1 MSTGT
6 NNTQGNNAET
16 SSNKSKDSRGT
27 SGVNNKSFKSSNNS
41 IIRSE
46 ATGIDELRGHIF
58 TYGTQGQQSNYIRT
72 KKALAD
78 YVGTKFKFAKE
89 LYRAINGEEEVELVE
104 PQPPASSKPTQVEMK
119 RYEVLCNRHFAKVE
133 EYERERT

>member
-6 NNTQGNNAET
+6 TTT
-16 SSNKSKDSRGT
+16 SGQSVTADIGSNKSKESRGNGKPSKTTT
-27 SGVNNKSFKSSNNS
+27 SHN
-41 IIRSE
+41 RSE
-46 ATGIDELRGHIF
+46 IGIEELRGFIF

-104 PQPPASSKPTQVEMK
+104 PEPPTTSKPTQIEMK
-119 RYEVLCNRHFAKVE
+119 RYEVLCNRHFAKIE
-133 EYERERT
+133 EYERERTNYSG